1 MCDLN
6 FGMGKDKKN
15 VDLEITIQIRDRNG
29 NPTGK
34 TKSFDGNHR
43 DVSDWYTRQS
53 PKKKKR
59 KRRKKEDKK

>member
-1 MCDLN
+1 MPNLN
-6 FGMGKDKKN
+6 FSKDKN
-15 VDLEITIQIRDRNG
+15 TPSVEIILHVRDKNG

-43 DVSDWYTRQS
+43 DVSDWYVKQT

-59 KRRKKEDKK
+59 KKKKKGRQ